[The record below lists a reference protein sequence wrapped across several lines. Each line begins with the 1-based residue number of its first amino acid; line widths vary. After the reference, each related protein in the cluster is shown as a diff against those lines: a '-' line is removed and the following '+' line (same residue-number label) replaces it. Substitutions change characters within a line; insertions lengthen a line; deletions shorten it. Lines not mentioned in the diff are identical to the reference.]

1 MELRRTKL
9 IQELRE
15 AREELLN
22 INFAADI
29 TSLYK
34 VAAEIAS
41 VYNRTLD
48 RDSLIPVGDTNISN
62 PYGLVLD
69 WFNKWRSTFN
79 RFDGLISGAVSIK
92 TLIEIDIYGYDQVTD
107 VEIFNELRPGLV
119 SHIDYGLHMLDQEY
133 QVKPLL
139 EEYTKRVKDTKLS
152 VLLNEFNAA
161 KDTTPNLAAIGFRTI
176 LSLVIQEKAK
186 REKPQSDTATKTDLA
201 LDKMIS
207 SAKTDG
213 ILSGDVERLLNSF
226 KATHKDIYD
235 FVAHRPGADKL
246 VDKSEVDTMVDL
258 LNKLLPSIIN

>member
-1 MELRRTKL
+1 MVLFPS
-9 IQELRE
+9 QC
-15 AREELLN
+15 LLSLMSGSHE
-22 INFAADI
+22 ITDI
-29 TSLYK
+29 E
-34 VAAEIAS
+34 V
-41 VYNRTLD
+41 
-48 RDSLIPVGDTNISN
+48 
-62 PYGLVLD
+62 
-69 WFNKWRSTFN
+69 
-79 RFDGLISGAVSIK
+79 
-92 TLIEIDIYGYDQVTD
+92 
-107 VEIFNELRPGLV
+107 FNELRSEIISIIDNGL
-119 SHIDYGLHMLDQEY
+119 SILDQRY
-133 QVKPLL
+133 KVKPLL

-213 ILSGDVERLLNSF
+213 ILSGDLERLLNSF

-235 FVAHRPGADKL
+235 FVAHRPGGDKL
-246 VDKSEVDTMVDL
+246 VDKNEVDTMVDL

>member
-48 RDSLIPVGDTNISN
+48 KDSLIPVGDTNISN

-119 SHIDYGLHMLDQEY
+119 SHIDYGLQMLDQEY
-133 QVKPLL
+133 RVQPLL
-139 EEYTKRVKDTKLS
+139 EDYTKRVKDTKLA
-152 VLLNEFNAA
+152 VLLNEFNAT
-161 KDTTPNLAAIGFRTI
+161 KDIAPNLVAIGFRTI
-176 LSLVIQEKAK
+176 LSLASNYPGPLGTCQTASNPVKYGHDDRRRVHPPAR
-186 REKPQSDTATKTDLA
+186 RE
-201 LDKMIS
+201 S
-207 SAKTDG
+207 SPA
-213 ILSGDVERLLNSF
+213 
-226 KATHKDIYD
+226 
-235 FVAHRPGADKL
+235 
-246 VDKSEVDTMVDL
+246 
-258 LNKLLPSIIN
+258 